1 MGMDPDDA
9 EALATKWVN
18 IGKDII
24 QSLLQG
30 VTSLVTD
37 AGNVMK
43 DLAKTMCDAFTQQTE
58 INSPSKKFEKYGEY
72 LDLGLV
78 NGIENSKPSVIT
90 STKKLADDAIDS
102 LGGTFKNLKD
112 KIFDDFEFD
121 PTITPVLDLS
131 NVTEGANYI
140 NDLFSA
146 DRAMELAGLN
156 DFDINNMESSQ
167 DKINS
172 LLDKFGMASAN
183 SNNQNEVINNNTFNI
198 TGSDPQAI
206 ASEVSNILQSQV
218 ERRDSLW
225 A

>member
-1 MGMDPDDA
+1 MYR
-9 EALATKWVN
+9 T
-18 IGKDII
+18 
-24 QSLLQG
+24 
-30 VTSLVTD
+30 
-37 AGNVMK
+37 
-43 DLAKTMCDAFTQQTE
+43 
-58 INSPSKKFEKYGEY
+58 
-72 LDLGLV
+72 
-78 NGIENSKPSVIT
+78 
-90 STKKLADDAIDS
+90 
-102 LGGTFKNLKD
+102 
-112 KIFDDFEFD
+112 IFGDFEFD

-183 SNNQNEVINNNTFNI
+183 NNNQNDVVNNNVFNI
-198 TGSDPQAI
+198 SGGDPQAI
-206 ASEVSNILQSQV
+206 AEEVSNILQSQV
-218 ERRDSLW
+218 ERRDAVW